1 MTVTVCLSHESA
13 VPGTTG
19 AEPKRPS
26 RLVRLQVMKRVKLR
40 RLVGCPW
47 PCGPTGGA

>member
-1 MTVTVCLSHESA
+1 MAEGLSHESE
-13 VPGTTG
+13 VPGTAG

-26 RLVRLQVMKRVKLR
+26 RLVRLQVVKRVKLR
-40 RLVGCPW
+40 CMTGRPW